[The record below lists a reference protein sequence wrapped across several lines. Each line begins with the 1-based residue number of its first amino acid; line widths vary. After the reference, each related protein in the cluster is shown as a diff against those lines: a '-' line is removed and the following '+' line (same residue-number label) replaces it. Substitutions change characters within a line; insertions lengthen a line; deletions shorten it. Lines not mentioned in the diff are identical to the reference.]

1 MKKKCRIISQIS
13 RNRNNAV
20 AVCGRRSTR
29 TDETD
34 QDKEVKTM
42 TIMEFRCQILKNAV
56 STAEIL
62 AEISTAENIKKEP
75 EQVRK
80 NIATILSI
88 LHETEDY
95 LAELDKNICSDSN
108 IV

>member
-1 MKKKCRIISQIS
+1 
-13 RNRNNAV
+13 
-20 AVCGRRSTR
+20 
-29 TDETD
+29 
-34 QDKEVKTM
+34 M
-42 TIMEFRCQILKNAV
+42 TIMEFRRQMLKNAV

-62 AEISTAENIKKEP
+62 AEISKIEEIKKEP

-80 NIATILSI
+80 NITTILSL
-88 LHETEDY
+88 LHDTEDY